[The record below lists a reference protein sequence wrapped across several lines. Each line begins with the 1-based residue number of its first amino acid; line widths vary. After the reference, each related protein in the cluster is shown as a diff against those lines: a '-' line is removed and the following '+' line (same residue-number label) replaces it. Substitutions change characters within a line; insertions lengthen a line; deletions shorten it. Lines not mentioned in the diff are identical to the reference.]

1 MQWALNIHEKAG
13 KAWTATL
20 QPFRRLTTTT
30 PLPFGA
36 ERSGLRKCA
45 ADMESCTDRRSG
57 EGLYSSLKPNKS
69 KNFRARLRDTNG
81 KKSFFHVVRI
91 AAKQRP

>member
-1 MQWALNIHEKAG
+1 
-13 KAWTATL
+13 
-20 QPFRRLTTTT
+20 
-30 PLPFGA
+30 
-36 ERSGLRKCA
+36 
-45 ADMESCTDRRSG
+45 MESCTDRRSG

-91 AAKQRP
+91 AAKQRPLYLVAIKADPLLSRAKQAELQRGSLEMVQLFAARFVFFALGGVL